1 MPDFKK
7 IFFLILVCF
16 VTQTISLLAQTKDS
30 TKVQIEKQLEEALEE
45 QDTEEGELA
54 GEQLAQFLEELA
66 ANPININ
73 SASINDLLQI
83 PGFNLKIARAL
94 IDYRKS
100 SPFERKE
107 DIIRVSGIGRV
118 TYSRMQPYIT
128 VGGSASR
135 FRNLYTNPSYWLD
148 GNSFEYITRYQQE
161 LNDQR
166 GYEIPDSSGG
176 YIGSQGKYY
185 QRFRMSSRHLSIN
198 LTQEKDAG
206 EPLTGPTS
214 FDYTSGHI
222 ALTENGKL
230 KDLVIGDYA
239 INVGQGLVLWTGA
252 AFGKGREVI
261 GTAGKNE
268 RGLRAYGSAQETDFF
283 RGVAATYGEKIETT
297 LFYSDRPRT
306 ASIIQG
312 DTTRFPSS
320 SGFHRT
326 ENELERKNNIDQ
338 KAYGG
343 RIRFDTPIGFFGG
356 TGYYTEFSSFID
368 RGNGLSNLYDFEGR
382 EHSVF
387 GIDYRGL
394 VGNAL
399 LFGEIARSQ
408 NGGLGGLIGM
418 ESPIGITTDFTM
430 AYRNYER
437 DFQSFM
443 GDGFGESSSDPQNE
457 EGLYIG
463 IRHGL
468 NDKISLSAYVDQY
481 RFDAPRTGI
490 DQSSQGFDVLGLMEV
505 EFNPRLNGYL
515 LIRSETKD
523 DTFSEFND
531 RGVEEEF
538 IGEQR
543 RSSIRTQVEYQL
555 SRNVRL
561 RTRIELVESQGA
573 NEDKEYGMLL
583 YQDLRLEPSR
593 KLQIDARVT
602 VFDTDSFDSRVF
614 QFENDLLYVLSNTAL
629 SGEGQRAYFV
639 IKYEPLDFLDIWFK
653 YSVSVFEN
661 VNFISSGLNEIEGN
675 RNSDFGI
682 QARLKF

>member
-1 MPDFKK
+1 MSFFRK
-7 IFFLILVCF
+7 IAFL
-16 VTQTISLLAQTKDS
+16 LLIGFLSNSVSAQVRDS
-30 TKVQIEKQLEEALEE
+30 AKVQIEKQLEEALEE
-45 QDTEEGELA
+45 QETEEGELA

-73 SASINDLLQI
+73 SASINDLLQV

-94 IDYRKS
+94 LSYRKGT
-100 SPFERKE
+100 PFEKKE
-107 DIIRVSGIGRV
+107 DVLKVSGIGRA
-118 TYSRMQPYIT
+118 TYSRMRPYIT
-128 VGGSASR
+128 VGGTASR
-135 FRNLYTNPSYWLD
+135 FRDLYTNPAYWLD

-176 YIGSQGKYY
+176 YLGSQGKYY
-185 QRFRMSSRHLSIN
+185 QRFRMSSSHLSIN

-206 EPLTGPTS
+206 ETLNGPTG
-214 FDYTSGHI
+214 FDYNSGHI

-239 INVGQGLVLWTGA
+239 LNVGQGLVLWTGA
-252 AFGKGREVI
+252 AFGKGREVV

-283 RGVAATYGEKIETT
+283 RGLAATYGEKIETT
-297 LFYSDRPRT
+297 VFYSNRPRT
-306 ASIIQG
+306 ASVISG

-320 SGFHRT
+320 TGFHRT
-326 ENELERKNNIDQ
+326 ENEQSRKNNIDQ
-338 KAYGG
+338 KAFGG
-343 RIRFDTPIGFFGG
+343 RIRFDTPIGLFGT
-356 TGYYTEFSSFID
+356 TGYYTEFSSYITK
-368 RGNGLSNLYDFEGR
+368 GSGLSNLYDFEGR
-382 EHSVF
+382 SHSVY

-394 VGNAL
+394 IGNVLA
-399 LFGEIARSQ
+399 FGEIARSE
-408 NGGLGGLIGM
+408 NGGTGGIFGI
-418 ESPIGITTDFTM
+418 ESPIGSSTDLTM
-430 AYRNYER
+430 AYRNYAR

-443 GDGFGESSSDPQNE
+443 GTGFGESSSAPQNE

-468 NDKISLSAYVDQY
+468 NDKITLSGYVDQY

-490 DQSSQGFDVLGLMEV
+490 DQSSQGFDVLGLMEID
-505 EFNPRLNGYL
+505 FHSALNLYL

-523 DTFSEFND
+523 DTFSEIND

-543 RSSIRTQVEYQL
+543 RSSIRAQSEYQVNRKL
-555 SRNVRL
+555 RL
-561 RTRIELVESQGA
+561 RSRIELVQSQGA
-573 NEDKEYGMLL
+573 NEDPEYGMLI
-583 YQDLRLEPSR
+583 YQDVRLQATR
-593 KLQIDARVT
+593 KLQFDARVT
-602 VFDTDSFDSRVF
+602 IFDTDSFDSRVF

-629 SGEGQRAYFV
+629 SGQGQRSYFV
-639 IKYEPLDFLDIWFK
+639 LKYEPTEYLDIWFK
-653 YSVSVFEN
+653 YSLSVFEN
-661 VNFISSGLNEIEGN
+661 ENFVSSGLNEIEGN

-682 QARLKF
+682 QARIKF

>member
-1 MPDFKK
+1 MSGPKK
-7 IFFLILVCF
+7 IVFLILIGCCS
-16 VTQTISLLAQTKDS
+16 SLVYSQDKDS
-30 TKVQIEKQLEEALEE
+30 AKVQIEKQLEEALEE
-45 QDTEEGELA
+45 QETEEGELA

-66 ANPININ
+66 ANPVNIN
-73 SASINDLLQI
+73 SASVNDLLQI
-83 PGFNLKIARAL
+83 PGFNLKLARAL
-94 IDYRKS
+94 IDYRKEN
-100 SPFERKE
+100 PFVEKD
-107 DIIRVSGIGRV
+107 DILKVSGIGRA
-118 TYSRMQPYIT
+118 TYTRMRPYIT
-128 VGGSASR
+128 VGGVSSR
-135 FRNLYTNPSYWLD
+135 FRDLYTNPNYWLD

-176 YIGSQGKYY
+176 YLGSRGKYY

-206 EPLTGPTS
+206 ETLNGPTG

-230 KDLVIGDYA
+230 KDFVIGDYA
-239 INVGQGLVLWTGA
+239 LNFGQGLVLWTGG
-252 AFGKGREVI
+252 AFGKGREVV
-261 GTAGKNE
+261 GTTNKNE

-306 ASIIQG
+306 ASIIEG

-326 ENELERKNNIDQ
+326 LNEKERRNNIDQ
-338 KAYGG
+338 KTYGG
-343 RIRFDTPIGFFGG
+343 RIRIDTPIGLFGA
-356 TGYYTEFSSFID
+356 TGYLTEFSSYID
-368 RGNGLSNLYDFEGR
+368 RGSGLSSLYDFEGR
-382 EHSVF
+382 ENSVLGF
-387 GIDYRGL
+387 DYRGL
-394 VGNAL
+394 IGNVLA
-399 LFGEIARSQ
+399 FGEIGQSQ
-408 NGGLGGLIGM
+408 SGGTGGIFGV
-418 ESPIGITTDFTM
+418 ESPIGISTDFTM
-430 AYRNYER
+430 TYRNYAR

-457 EGLYIG
+457 EGFYIG

-468 NDKISLSAYVDQY
+468 NEKVSLSAYVDQY
-481 RFDAPRTGI
+481 RFDAPRSGI
-490 DQSSQGFDVLGLMEV
+490 NQSSQGFDVLGLVEV
-505 EFNPRLNGYL
+505 DFTSGLNGYV

-523 DTFSEFND
+523 DTFTEISE

-543 RSSIRTQVEYQL
+543 RSSIRTQLEYQL

-561 RTRIELVESQGA
+561 RSRIEWVESQGA

-583 YQDLRLEPSR
+583 YQDIRFQASS
-593 KLQIDARVT
+593 KFQIDARVT
-602 VFDTDSFDSRVF
+602 VFDTDSFASRVF

-629 SGEGQRAYFV
+629 SGQGQRLYFV
-639 IKYEPLDFLDIWFK
+639 GNYEPNDFLEIWFK
-653 YSVSVFEN
+653 YSLSVFEN
-661 VNFISSGLNEIEGN
+661 ENFVSSGLNEIQGN
-675 RNSDFGI
+675 KNSDFGI
-682 QARLKF
+682 QARVKF

>member
-1 MPDFKK
+1 MG
-7 IFFLILVCF
+7 LISV
-16 VTQTISLLAQTKDS
+16 SSMAQVRDS
-30 TKVQIEKQLEEALEE
+30 TKVQIEKQLEKALEE

-66 ANPININ
+66 SNPININ
-73 SASINDLLQI
+73 SASVNDLLQV
-83 PGFNLKIARAL
+83 PGFNLKIARSL
-94 IDYRKS
+94 IDYRKT
-100 SPFERKE
+100 SPFQRTE
-107 DIIRVSGIGRV
+107 DLLKVSGIGNA
-118 TYSRMQPYIT
+118 TYSRMRPYVT
-128 VGGSASR
+128 VGGSASK
-135 FRNLYTNPSYWLD
+135 FRELYTNPAYWLD

-166 GYEIPDSSGG
+166 GYEIPDSAGG
-176 YIGSQGKYY
+176 YLGSQGKYY

-198 LTQEKDAG
+198 FTQEKDAG
-206 EPLTGPTS
+206 ETLNGPTG

-239 INVGQGLVLWTGA
+239 INVGQGLVLWTGS

-283 RGVAATYGEKIETT
+283 RGIAATYGEKIETT
-297 LFYSDRPRT
+297 LFYSNRPRT

-320 SGFHRT
+320 TGFHRT
-326 ENELERKNNIDQ
+326 ENEKDRKNNINQ
-338 KAYGG
+338 KAFGG
-343 RIRFDTPIGFFGG
+343 RIRINSPIGLFGA
-356 TGYYTEFSSFID
+356 TGYYTQFSSFID

-382 EHSVF
+382 EHAVF

-394 VGNAL
+394 IENAL
-399 LFGEIARSQ
+399 VFGEIARSE
-408 NGGLGGLIGM
+408 NGGFGGIAGM
-418 ESPIGITTDFTM
+418 ESPLGVDTDFTM
-430 AYRNYER
+430 AYRNYQR
-437 DFQSFM
+437 DFQSFI

-457 EGLYIG
+457 EGFYVG

-490 DQSSQGFDVLGLMEV
+490 DQSSQGFDVLGLLEI
-505 EFNPRLNGYL
+505 EFTRNLNAYV

-523 DTFSEFND
+523 DIFSQINE

-538 IGEQR
+538 LGEER
-543 RSSIRTQVEYQL
+543 RSSIRTQVEYQIT
-555 SRNVRL
+555 RNVRL
-561 RTRIELVESQGA
+561 RSRIELVESQGA
-573 NEDKEYGMLL
+573 NDPKEYGMLL
-583 YQDLRLEPSR
+583 YQDLRIEPSR

-629 SGEGQRAYFV
+629 SGEGQRVYFV
-639 IKYEPLDFLDIWFK
+639 LKYEPTNFLDIWFK
-653 YSVSVFEN
+653 YSLSVFEHR
-661 VNFISSGLNEIEGN
+661 NFVSSGLNEIEGN
-675 RNSDFGI
+675 KNSDFGV
-682 QARLKF
+682 QARVNF

>member
-1 MPDFKK
+1 MISFRK
-7 IFFLILVCF
+7 IAVLIFIGCAF
-16 VTQTISLLAQTKDS
+16 TGSLIAQVKDS

-45 QDTEEGELA
+45 QETEEGELA

-66 ANPININ
+66 ANPVNIN
-73 SASINDLLQI
+73 SASINDLLQV

-94 IDYRKS
+94 ISYRKE
-100 SPFERKE
+100 SPFVKKE
-107 DIIRVSGIGRV
+107 DILKLSGIGRA
-118 TYSRMQPYIT
+118 TYTRMRPYIT
-128 VGGSASR
+128 VGGAASR
-135 FRNLYTNPSYWLD
+135 FRELYSNPDYWLD

-176 YIGSQGKYY
+176 YLGSQGKYY
-185 QRFRMSSRHLSIN
+185 QRFRMSSRHLSVN

-206 EPLTGPTS
+206 ETLNGPAG

-222 ALTENGKL
+222 AFVENGKL

-239 INVGQGLVLWTGA
+239 LNFGQGLVLWTGA
-252 AFGKGREVI
+252 AFGKGREVV

-268 RGLRAYGSAQETDFF
+268 RGLRAYGSAQETDFY

-297 LFYSDRPRT
+297 VFYSNRPRT

-312 DTTRFPSS
+312 DTTRLPSS

-326 ENELERKNNIDQ
+326 VNEKERKNNIDQ
-338 KAYGG
+338 KTYGG
-343 RIRFDTPIGFFGG
+343 RIRVDTPLGLFGA
-356 TGYYTEFSSFID
+356 TGYYTEFSTYID

-382 EHSVF
+382 RNSVL

-394 VGNAL
+394 IGSVLA
-399 LFGEIARSQ
+399 FGEIAQSK
-408 NGGLGGLIGM
+408 NGGIGGIIGI
-418 ESPIGITTDFTM
+418 EAPIGFTTDFTM

-468 NDKISLSAYVDQY
+468 NDKVTLSGYVDQY
-481 RFDAPRTGI
+481 RLNAPRSGI
-490 DQSSQGFDVLGLMEV
+490 DQSSQGFDVLGLLEV
-505 EFNPRLNGYL
+505 DFNSNLNGYM

-523 DTFSEFND
+523 DTFSEIND
-531 RGVEEEF
+531 RGIEEEF

-543 RSSIRTQVEYQL
+543 RSSIRTQIEYQL
-555 SRNVRL
+555 SRSVRL
-561 RTRIELVESQGA
+561 RSRIELVESEGA
-573 NEDKEYGMLL
+573 KEDKEYGMLL
-583 YQDLRLEPSR
+583 YQDIRIQATR
-593 KLQIDARVT
+593 KLQVDARVA
-602 VFDTDSFDSRVF
+602 VFDTDSFESRVF

-629 SGEGQRAYFV
+629 SGQGQRAYFV
-639 IKYEPLDFLDIWFK
+639 LNYEPTDFLEVWFK
-653 YSVSVFEN
+653 YSLSIFEN
-661 VNFISSGLNEIEGN
+661 ENFISSGLNEIEGN

-682 QARLKF
+682 QARVKF

>member
-1 MPDFKK
+1 MSWPKK
-7 IFFLILVCF
+7 IVFIIIIGCCSDLV
-16 VTQTISLLAQTKDS
+16 SAQDKDS

-45 QDTEEGELA
+45 RETEEGELA

-66 ANPININ
+66 ANPVNLN
-73 SASINDLLQI
+73 SASVNDLLQI
-83 PGFNLKIARAL
+83 PGFNLKLARAL
-94 IDYRKS
+94 IDYRKEN
-100 SPFERKE
+100 PFVEKD
-107 DIIRVSGIGRV
+107 DILKVSGIGRA
-118 TYSRMQPYIT
+118 TYTRMRPYIT
-128 VGGSASR
+128 VGGASSR
-135 FRNLYTNPSYWLD
+135 FRDLYTNPNYWLD
-148 GNSFEYITRYQQE
+148 GNSFEFISRYQRE

-166 GYEIPDSSGG
+166 GYKIADSSGG
-176 YIGSQGKYY
+176 YLGSPGKYY

-206 EPLTGPTS
+206 EKLNGPTG

-222 ALTENGKL
+222 ALYENGKL

-239 INVGQGLVLWTGA
+239 INVGQGLVLWTGS

-283 RGVAATYGEKIETT
+283 RGIAATYGEKVETT
-297 LFYSDRPRT
+297 VFFSNRPRT

-326 ENELERKNNIDQ
+326 LNEKERKNNIDQ
-338 KAYGG
+338 KTYGG
-343 RIRFDTPIGFFGG
+343 RVRIDTPIGLFGA
-356 TGYYTEFSSFID
+356 TGYHIEFSSYID
-368 RGNGLSNLYDFEGR
+368 KGNGLSNLYDFEGR
-382 EHSVF
+382 KNSVL

-394 VGNAL
+394 IGNVLA
-399 LFGEIARSQ
+399 FGEIAQSKNSGR
-408 NGGLGGLIGM
+408 GGIIGI
-418 ESPIGITTDFTM
+418 ESPIGFSTDFTM
-430 AYRNYER
+430 AYRNYSR
-437 DFQSFM
+437 NFQSFL

-457 EGLYIG
+457 EGFYIG

-468 NDKISLSAYVDQY
+468 NDKVSLSAYVDQY

-490 DQSSQGFDVLGLMEV
+490 DQSSQGFDLLGLMEID
-505 EFNPRLNGYL
+505 FNSDLNGYV

-523 DTFSEFND
+523 DTFTEINE

-543 RSSIRTQVEYQL
+543 RSSIRTQIEYQL
-555 SRNVRL
+555 SRSVRL
-561 RTRIELVESQGA
+561 RSRIELVESQGA
-573 NEDKEYGMLL
+573 NEAKERGMLL
-583 YQDLRLEPSR
+583 YQDIRLQATN

-602 VFDTDSFDSRVF
+602 IFDTDSFNSRVF

-629 SGEGQRAYFV
+629 SGQGQRSYV
-639 IKYEPLDFLDIWFK
+639 VLNYEPTDFLEIWLK
-653 YSVSVFEN
+653 YSLSVFEN
-661 VNFISSGLNEIEGN
+661 ENFVSSGLNEIEGN
-675 RNSDFGI
+675 KNSDFGI
-682 QARLKF
+682 QARIKF

>member
-1 MPDFKK
+1 MK
-7 IFFLILVCF
+7 ILTKILLVALIGL
-16 VTQTISLLAQTKDS
+16 ISYSAKAQTKDS
-30 TKVQIEKQLEEALEE
+30 AKVQIEKQLEKALEE
-45 QDTEEGELA
+45 QESEEGELA
-54 GEQLAQFLEELA
+54 GEQLAQFLQELA
-66 ANPININ
+66 SNPVNIN
-73 SASINDLLQI
+73 SASVNDLLQV

-94 IDYRKS
+94 IDYRKT
-100 SPFERKE
+100 SPFEQKE
-107 DIIRVSGIGRV
+107 DLLKVSGIGRV
-118 TYSRMQPYIT
+118 TYSRMSPYVTI
-128 VGGSASR
+128 GGSASR
-135 FRNLYTNPSYWLD
+135 FRDLYTNPAYWLD

-176 YIGSQGKYY
+176 YLGSQGKYY
-185 QRFRMSSRHLSIN
+185 QRFRMDSRHLSIN

-206 EPLTGPTS
+206 ETLTGPTG

-283 RGVAATYGEKIETT
+283 RGIAATYGEKIETT
-297 LFYSDRPRT
+297 VFYSNRPRT
-306 ASIIQG
+306 ASVIQG

-326 ENELERKNNIDQ
+326 ENEKARKNNIDQ
-338 KAYGG
+338 KAFGG
-343 RIRFDTPIGFFGG
+343 RVRFDTPIGLIGA
-356 TGYYTEFSSFID
+356 TGYYTEFNSFID

-382 EHSVF
+382 ENSVF

-394 VGNAL
+394 IGNAL
-399 LFGEIARSQ
+399 VFGEIARSE
-408 NGGLGGLIGM
+408 NGGVGGVAGM
-418 ESPIGITTDFTM
+418 ESPIGRATDFTM
-430 AYRNYER
+430 AYRNYQR

-457 EGLYIG
+457 EGFYVG

-468 NDKISLSAYVDQY
+468 NDKITLSGYVDQY

-490 DQSSQGFDVLGLMEV
+490 DQSSQGFDVLGLLEV
-505 EFNPRLNGYL
+505 EFNRDLNAYL

-523 DTFSEFND
+523 DTFAQIND
-531 RGVEEEF
+531 RGIEEEF
-538 IGEQR
+538 LGDAR
-543 RSSIRTQVEYQL
+543 RSSIRTQVEYQI

-561 RTRIELVESQGA
+561 RSRVELVESQGA
-573 NEDKEYGMLL
+573 NEPKEYGMLL
-583 YQDLRLEPSR
+583 YQDLRINPSR

-602 VFDTDSFDSRVF
+602 MFDTDSFDSRVF

-639 IKYEPLDFLDIWFK
+639 LKYEPADFLDIWFK
-653 YSVSVFEN
+653 YSLSVFEN
-661 VNFISSGLNEIEGN
+661 RNFVSSGLNEIEGN
-675 RNSDFGI
+675 RNSDFGV
-682 QARLKF
+682 QARVTF

>member
-1 MPDFKK
+1 MISVRK
-7 IFFLILVCF
+7 IAFLIFIGCAF
-16 VTQTISLLAQTKDS
+16 TGSLIAQVKDS
-30 TKVQIEKQLEEALEE
+30 AKVQIEKQLEEALEE
-45 QDTEEGELA
+45 QETEEGELA

-66 ANPININ
+66 ANPVNIN
-73 SASINDLLQI
+73 SASVNDLLQI

-94 IDYRKS
+94 ISYRNEN
-100 SPFERKE
+100 PFVNKG
-107 DIIRVSGIGRV
+107 DILKVSGIGRA
-118 TYSRMQPYIT
+118 TYTRMRPYIT
-128 VGGSASR
+128 VGGASSR
-135 FRNLYTNPSYWLD
+135 FRDLYTNPNYWLD

-176 YIGSQGKYY
+176 YLGSQGKYY

-206 EPLTGPTS
+206 ETLNGPTA

-239 INVGQGLVLWTGA
+239 LNFGQGLVLWTGA
-252 AFGKGREVI
+252 AFGKGREVV
-261 GTAGKNE
+261 GTTGKNE

-297 LFYSDRPRT
+297 VFYSNRPRT
-306 ASIIQG
+306 AYVIEG

-326 ENELERKNNIDQ
+326 LNEKERRNNIDQ
-338 KAYGG
+338 KTYGG
-343 RIRFDTPIGFFGG
+343 RIRIDTPLGLFGA
-356 TGYYTEFSSFID
+356 TGYRTEFSSYID
-368 RGNGLSNLYDFEGR
+368 RGNGLSNLYDFEGK
-382 EHSVF
+382 ENSVF
-387 GIDYRGL
+387 GLDYRGL
-394 VGNAL
+394 IGNVLA
-399 LFGEIARSQ
+399 FVEIAQSR
-408 NGGLGGLIGM
+408 NGGTGGIAGI
-418 ESPIGITTDFTM
+418 ESPIGFKTDFTM

-437 DFQSFM
+437 HFQSFM
-443 GDGFGESSSDPQNE
+443 GDGFGESSSDPRNE
-457 EGLYIG
+457 EGFYIG

-468 NDKISLSAYVDQY
+468 NDKIALSGYVDQY
-481 RFDAPRTGI
+481 RFDAPRSGI

-505 EFNPRLNGYL
+505 DFNSNLNGYV

-523 DTFSEFND
+523 DTFSEIND

-543 RSSIRTQVEYQL
+543 RSSVRTQIEYQL
-555 SRNVRL
+555 SRSIRL
-561 RTRIELVESQGA
+561 RSRIELVESQGA

-583 YQDLRLEPSR
+583 YQDIRVQASG

-629 SGEGQRAYFV
+629 SGQGQRAYFV
-639 IKYEPLDFLDIWFK
+639 LNYEPTDFLEIWFK
-653 YSVSVFEN
+653 YSLSVFEN

-675 RNSDFGI
+675 KNSDFGI
-682 QARLKF
+682 QARVKF